1 MGTVDIKQWL
11 VLGEKEERF
20 LIKDIAEHGCEGGV
34 GGLIY
39 YWETTAFHD
48 EHEKEIW
55 DIVERFA
62 KDSGQTIMQ
71 YLAIVAKDAGSLDQ
85 LRCTLV
91 WLAVESVA
99 QDLDEERQAPAAGEP
114 ACSL

>member
-1 MGTVDIKQWL
+1 MGTVNIRQWL

-55 DIVERFA
+55 DIVSRFA
-62 KDSGQTIMQ
+62 DDSGQTIMQ
-71 YLAIVAKDAGSLDQ
+71 YLAIVAKDAGSIQQ
-85 LRCTLV
+85 LKNSLV
-91 WLAVESVA
+91 WLAVETVA
-99 QDLDEERQAPAAGEP
+99 QDIDEERQTGGQQRTGT
-114 ACSL
+114 

>member
-34 GGLIY
+34 AGLIY

-55 DIVERFA
+55 DIVQRFA
-62 KDSGQTIMQ
+62 EDSGQTIMQ

-99 QDLDEERQAPAAGEP
+99 QDLDEERQTPAGEA
-114 ACSL
+114 ACSS

>member
-1 MGTVDIKQWL
+1 MGTVNIRQWL

-55 DIVERFA
+55 DIVSRFA
-62 KDSGQTIMQ
+62 DDSGQTIMQ
-71 YLAIVAKDAGSLDQ
+71 YLAIVAKDAGSIQQ
-85 LRCTLV
+85 LKNSLV
-91 WLAVESVA
+91 WIAVESVA
-99 QDLDEERQAPAAGEP
+99 QDIEEERQTGGQQRTGT
-114 ACSL
+114 

>member
-1 MGTVDIKQWL
+1 MGTIDIKQWL

-20 LIKDIAEHGCEGGV
+20 LVKDIADHGCEGGV

-55 DIVERFA
+55 DVVQRFA
-62 KDSGQTIMQ
+62 DDSGQTIME

-85 LRCTLV
+85 LRCSLV

-99 QDLDEERQAPAAGEP
+99 QDLHEERQAPAAGEA
-114 ACSL
+114 ACS

>member
-34 GGLIY
+34 AGLIY

-55 DIVERFA
+55 DIVQRFA
-62 KDSGQTIMQ
+62 EDSGQTIMQ

-91 WLAVESVA
+91 WLAVETVA
-99 QDLDEERQAPAAGEP
+99 QDLDEERQAPAGEA
-114 ACSL
+114 ACSS

>member
-1 MGTVDIKQWL
+1 
-11 VLGEKEERF
+11 
-20 LIKDIAEHGCEGGV
+20 
-34 GGLIY
+34 LIY

-55 DIVERFA
+55 DIVQRFA
-62 KDSGQTIMQ
+62 EDSGQTIMQ

-99 QDLDEERQAPAAGEP
+99 QDLDEERQTPAGEA
-114 ACSL
+114 ACSS

>member
-1 MGTVDIKQWL
+1 MGTVNIRQWL

-55 DIVERFA
+55 DIVSRFA
-62 KDSGQTIMQ
+62 DDSGQTIMQ
-71 YLAIVAKDAGSLDQ
+71 YLAIVAKDAGSIQQ
-85 LRCTLV
+85 LKNSLV
-91 WLAVESVA
+91 WIAVESVA
-99 QDLDEERQAPAAGEP
+99 QDIEEERQTGGQQRMGT
-114 ACSL
+114 

>member
-1 MGTVDIKQWL
+1 M
-11 VLGEKEERF
+11 
-20 LIKDIAEHGCEGGV
+20 
-34 GGLIY
+34 IY

-99 QDLDEERQAPAAGEP
+99 QDLDEERQTPAGEA
-114 ACSL
+114 ACSS

>member
-1 MGTVDIKQWL
+1 MGTIDIKQWL

-20 LIKDIAEHGCEGGV
+20 LIKDIADHGCEGGV

-55 DIVERFA
+55 DVVQRFA
-62 KDSGQTIMQ
+62 EDARLSHPHESDCVSGCRWS
-71 YLAIVAKDAGSLDQ
+71 K
-85 LRCTLV
+85 LRTDCT
-91 WLAVESVA
+91 
-99 QDLDEERQAPAAGEP
+99 
-114 ACSL
+114 

>member
-55 DIVERFA
+55 GIVQRFA
-62 KDSGQTIMQ
+62 EDSGQTIMQ

-91 WLAVESVA
+91 WLAVESLA
-99 QDLDEERQAPAAGEP
+99 QDLDEERQQQVTGEA
-114 ACSL
+114 ACS